1 MGTSVLGGCQ
11 RPVPCSPPGWLS
23 SHLVC
28 GLAQRKGEGSGEQTA
43 PRQAGARRLHA
54 QGLAVPADRAP
65 RAGYHTE
72 GRGRATGSGGSF
84 PGSALAPFPDEL
96 LGTSKEAQ
104 DVDMVSV
111 PLPNEDSKAGDRP
124 GGRET
129 DLRGLRPEG
138 AARACGG
145 CSSGVGTAS
154 RPLRG
159 EAAIQALLV
168 VGRLGIC
175 ESAARMYL

>member
-1 MGTSVLGGCQ
+1 MVWPRGREKEVGSKQPPGRLEPGGCTLRAWLCQ
-11 RPVPCSPPGWLS
+11 LTVPRG
-23 SHLVC
+23 LVITRKEGA
-28 GLAQRKGEGSGEQTA
+28 GLR
-43 PRQAGARRLHA
+43 
-54 QGLAVPADRAP
+54 
-65 RAGYHTE
+65 
-72 GRGRATGSGGSF
+72 GSGGSF